1 MKEVVAKRYVK
12 ALKLSS
18 SNEEL
23 ENFYRVLDS
32 ISIAFSEPKFID
44 IIYSPEISK
53 ELKINL
59 ILDLMKDVDEKLKN
73 FIRIIGEH
81 KRFEIL
87 PEIVLELRL
96 QLALSKNSFDG
107 KVFTSK
113 KLTNS
118 QIKELAESFNQK
130 FNTEVILTQEIGNFN
145 GIKVE
150 IIDLGVE
157 IGFSK
162 DRLQNQIIEHILKAI

>member
-1 MKEVVAKRYVK
+1 M
-12 ALKLSS
+12 
-18 SNEEL
+18 
-23 ENFYRVLDS
+23 
-32 ISIAFSEPKFID
+32 
-44 IIYSPEISK
+44 
-53 ELKINL
+53 
-59 ILDLMKDVDEKLKN
+59 
-73 FIRIIGEH
+73 
-81 KRFEIL
+81 
-87 PEIVLELRL
+87 ELRL

-130 FNTEVILTQEIGNFN
+130 FNTEVILTQEIGDFN

-150 IIDLGVE
+150 IVDLGVE